1 MQKTKEEIM
10 SQDFWDANLES
21 SNNPELE
28 LKELLE
34 GIRARL
40 ETARNE
46 FQKTLEEVMSDEWEG
61 NVLEKW
67 LFGDSAEYD
76 RRREWQKT
84 RKYAIFAM

>member
-76 RRREWQKT
+76 RRRE
-84 RKYAIFAM
+84 